1 MSQVGVNFARSCRDS
16 SPDHRPPS
24 VTPEPA
30 ATSGSHR
37 ELSSGHPPK
46 PESESESGR
55 EAPALSN
62 VTTGAPVRLARA
74 SRRRYA
80 ALVPTARPLKSWSV
94 CRKGL
99 RKTSPPRQV
108 TNRLGLPAVEGL
120 LHRPSRRTTSVRAGA
135 EVVDPSTALAE
146 DPRAR
151 HADVVVTASKPVVGT
166 CAADEGRNART
177 TRVARRRQAG
187 PYRGPL
193 NVESNTSALTAIRLR
208 AIARWGARLPDAWSR
223 RRAGPRAAVRIPHA
237 AARPPTGPSLRRRAI
252 SRRAEVASAV
262 AFLGTS
268 AAHDRTARRPW
279 AFSISASET
288 QGRTARIE
296 RRKCR
301 GT

>member
-80 ALVPTARPLKSWSV
+80 ASVPTARPLKSWSV

-99 RKTSPPRQV
+99 RKISPPRQV

-120 LHRPSRRTTSVRAGA
+120 LHRPQPSNDVSSGRSRSCRPKYRSCRGPASPSRRCRSYR
-135 EVVDPSTALAE
+135 
-146 DPRAR
+146 
-151 HADVVVTASKPVVGT
+151 KQ
-166 CAADEGRNART
+166 
-177 TRVARRRQAG
+177 ARRWNMR
-187 PYRGPL
+187 
-193 NVESNTSALTAIRLR
+193 
-208 AIARWGARLPDAWSR
+208 
-223 RRAGPRAAVRIPHA
+223 
-237 AARPPTGPSLRRRAI
+237 
-252 SRRAEVASAV
+252 
-262 AFLGTS
+262 
-268 AAHDRTARRPW
+268 
-279 AFSISASET
+279 
-288 QGRTARIE
+288 
-296 RRKCR
+296 CR
-301 GT
+301 